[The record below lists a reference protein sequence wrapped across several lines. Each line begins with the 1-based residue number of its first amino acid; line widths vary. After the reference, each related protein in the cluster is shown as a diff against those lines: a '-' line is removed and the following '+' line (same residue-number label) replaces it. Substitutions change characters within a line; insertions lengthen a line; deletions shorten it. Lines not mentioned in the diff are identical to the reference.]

1 MKIKNVRIK
10 NYRLLKDV
18 SFSIDEKTTIIVGRN
33 NTGKTSFA
41 EAFRSFLNHAGP
53 KVRYEDFNQSCLSG
67 FEDALN
73 AHQGE
78 AEDDVVRPM
87 LPTIEL
93 ELLINYKENADEY
106 GVLGDFIIDF
116 NDQLFETI
124 ILISYQLKDGKI
136 GDFFSGLDTIKR
148 KQYFS

>member
-1 MKIKNVRIK
+1 
-10 NYRLLKDV
+10 
-18 SFSIDEKTTIIVGRN
+18 
-33 NTGKTSFA
+33 
-41 EAFRSFLNHAGP
+41 
-53 KVRYEDFNQSCLSG
+53 LSG

-73 AHQGE
+73 AHQGG

>member
-73 AHQGE
+73 AHQGG
-78 AEDDVVRPM
+78 AEDDVVRP
-87 LPTIEL
+87 
-93 ELLINYKENADEY
+93 
-106 GVLGDFIIDF
+106 
-116 NDQLFETI
+116 
-124 ILISYQLKDGKI
+124 
-136 GDFFSGLDTIKR
+136 
-148 KQYFS
+148 